1 MGLEDTLTDRV
12 DDGGKGAVLTSCSI
26 CLEDVTDCGDRA
38 FAKLHCG
45 HQFHLDCIGSAF
57 NVKGVMQCP
66 NCRKIE
72 KGQWLYADGS
82 RSYTELNIDDLVN
95 PEDVYDLTYHESSM
109 WCPYDEFSRLAAAAA
124 VAIDEVEFPTTGYNE
139 LVGQHAVFSDQSATV
154 SSATRVCPFIA
165 YVHPSPPSANVGDG
179 GRYNNN
185 RWSNGQSEIPNS
197 YSFPTMDVRYNNHV
211 DHPRMP
217 TRTNIDM
224 PTAGS
229 YVHPFLPGQ
238 SSSTR
243 GPSST
248 SSLMTHPHPDS
259 GARAWE
265 RSRALEAYYQQP
277 SSHNPRRSNAQ
288 VHVGSSS
295 DQTHGTVYYPPSS
308 RSFHDADNS
317 MLNPFNHVLEREP
330 PHPHP
335 YPYPHETVPF
345 HQPGGGSARQHHGS
359 ARAPSHSQYWS

>member
-1 MGLEDTLTDRV
+1 MGLEDADRL
-12 DDGGKGAVLTSCSI
+12 DEGTKAGFLISCSI

-57 NVKGVMQCP
+57 NVKGIMQCP

-82 RSYTELNIDDLVN
+82 RSYAEINIDDLVN

-109 WCPYDEFSRLAAAAA
+109 WCPYSEFSRLAAA
-124 VAIDEVEFPTTGYNE
+124 VAIDEVEFPTAGYNE
-139 LVGQHAVFSDQSATV
+139 IVGQHAVFGDQSATV
-154 SSATRVCPFIA
+154 SSATRICPFIA
-165 YVHPSPPSANVGDG
+165 YVHPSTPSANVGDG

-185 RWSNGQSEIPNS
+185 NRWNNSQSEIPNS
-197 YSFPTMDVRYNNHV
+197 YSFPTMDAHYNAHV

-224 PTAGS
+224 PTSGS
-229 YVHPFLPGQ
+229 YVHPFLSGQ

-243 GPSST
+243 GPGSISSV
-248 SSLMTHPHPDS
+248 MNPHPDS

-265 RSRALEAYYQQP
+265 RSQALEAYYQQP
-277 SSHNPRRSNAQ
+277 STRMARRPNTQ
-288 VHVGSSS
+288 VQVGSSS
-295 DQTHGTVYYPPSS
+295 DQTHGVYYPPSS
-308 RSFHDADNS
+308 RSFHDVDNS
-317 MLNPFNHVLEREP
+317 MVNPFHHALEREP

-345 HQPGGGSARQHHGS
+345 HQPGGGSARQRHGS
-359 ARAPSHSQYWS
+359 ARVHPSHGQYWS